1 MLYFFNTSCH
11 AQRQGLIA
19 HATHTRNRQELSLV
33 WTCGNVGRSTWPGR
47 VGDPVRGR
55 AKCDPV
61 RGRAKCDP
69 VRGRAKCDPVRG
81 RAKCDPVCSRLAE
94 GNIYDCRLDS
104 KVAERQRERDGR
116 PGTEYERGECPI
128 PFFLFCF
135 FCEFYVIHEEL

>member
-1 MLYFFNTSCH
+1 MVNKSCVLTQVSTANPKLTLH
-11 AQRQGLIA
+11 AMPSGKDSLHMQ
-19 HATHTRNRQELSLV
+19 HTHTHNRQELSLV

-94 GNIYDCRLDS
+94 GNIYDCRFDS

-116 PGTEYERGECPI
+116 PGTEYERGECPTDL
-128 PFFLFCF
+128 P
-135 FCEFYVIHEEL
+135 